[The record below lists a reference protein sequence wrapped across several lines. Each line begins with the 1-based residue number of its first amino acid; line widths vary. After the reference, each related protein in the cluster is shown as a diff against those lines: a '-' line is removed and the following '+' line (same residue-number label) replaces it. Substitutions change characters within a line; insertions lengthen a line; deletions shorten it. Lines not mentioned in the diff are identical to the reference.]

1 MSTYRG
7 LTPVLHSVLNV
18 KALVG
23 SFKQEKAL
31 EYPPLLPSL
40 ESAGEE
46 MAPGWAE
53 LVVPPK
59 H

>member
-1 MSTYRG
+1 MS
-7 LTPVLHSVLNV
+7 VLHSVLNV

-23 SFKQEKAL
+23 SFNQEKAL